1 VDQAGAIAALERLV
15 ETTNIAILAN
25 IDQAGRPRMRWMTPA
40 LIRGQ
45 KGSLY
50 ALTSPNFDKT
60 VQLKENDNVEWML
73 QSKSLD
79 EIMRVRGRIVL
90 VDNPT
95 LKADVTEALGG
106 RLTAFWRVNPEAS
119 QLIVLETVIDTVV
132 YYKPTSK
139 EKHEIFFG
147 K

>member
-1 VDQAGAIAALERLV
+1 MDQVGAIAALERLV

-25 IDQAGRPRMRWMTPA
+25 IDQEGRPRMRWMTPA

-45 KGSLY
+45 QGSLY
-50 ALTSPNFDKT
+50 ALTSPKFDKT
-60 VQLKENDNVEWML
+60 VQLEENDKVEWML

-90 VDNPT
+90 LDNPT

-106 RLTAFWRVNPEAS
+106 RLTVFWRVNPEAS
-119 QLIVLETVIDTVV
+119 ELIVLETVIDTIV

-139 EKHEIFFG
+139 EKHEIVFE